1 MQKRK
6 TRCFE
11 AARHNDSKGGGH
23 VKTPICDFVR
33 DYAAS
38 DTIRMHM
45 PGHKGRAEDE
55 QLTQIA
61 QYDIT
66 EIAGADELFHPTS
79 IIAESEANASEIFG
93 CDTYYSTEG
102 SSLCI
107 RAMLHL
113 CMTQAAAPHKNAAS
127 QAAAPKPW
135 VLAARNVHESFV
147 SACALLGIDTE
158 WIVSPNITLLSVDI
172 DADDVAKALAS
183 GISSHGSLPCCVY
196 ITSPDYA
203 GHILPIK
210 EIADVCHKENVPLV
224 VDNAHGAYLKFLEPS
239 VHPMDLGA
247 DMCCDSAHKTLPVLT
262 GGAYLHVAS
271 SEKYSAE
278 RVKNSMQFFAST
290 SPSWLILQS
299 LDRANL
305 WLSEGGKRLFKKTEE
320 KVGRIRASLTDGGL
334 SCYGEDTMKI
344 TILTR
349 DFGYTGNEF
358 ASILREQKIEVEFSD
373 PDMIV
378 LMITPKNTE
387 RELEK
392 LRKILL
398 SIPKRKALSNEV
410 CGSAV
415 FPEKKM
421 TIRSAS
427 LCSWETI
434 PLEKALGRIAAM
446 GSFSCPPAVPIVM
459 PGEVIGKEEIASFK
473 YYGYTHCKVVALY
486 SY

>member
-1 MQKRK
+1 M
-6 TRCFE
+6 
-11 AARHNDSKGGGH
+11 
-23 VKTPICDFVR
+23 KTPICDFVR

-66 EIAGADELFHPTS
+66 EISGADELFHPTS

-113 CMTQAAAPHKNAAS
+113 CMMQAAAPR
-127 QAAAPKPW
+127 PW

-147 SACALLGIDTE
+147 SACALLGIDAE

-172 DADDVAKALAS
+172 DADDVAKALVS

-203 GHILPIK
+203 GHILPIN

-320 KVGRIRASLTDGGL
+320 KVGKIRASLTDGGL

-473 YYGYTHCKVVALY
+473 YYGYTQCKVVALY

>member
-1 MQKRK
+1 M
-6 TRCFE
+6 
-11 AARHNDSKGGGH
+11 
-23 VKTPICDFVR
+23 KTPICDFVR

-66 EIAGADELFHPTS
+66 EISGADELFHPTS

-113 CMTQAAAPHKNAAS
+113 CMMQAAAPR
-127 QAAAPKPW
+127 PW

-147 SACALLGIDTE
+147 SACALLGIDAE

-172 DADDVAKALAS
+172 DADDVAKALVS

-210 EIADVCHKENVPLV
+210 EIVDVCHKENVPLV

-320 KVGRIRASLTDGGL
+320 KVGKIRASLTDGGL

-473 YYGYTHCKVVALY
+473 YYGYTQCKVVALY

>member
-1 MQKRK
+1 
-6 TRCFE
+6 
-11 AARHNDSKGGGH
+11 
-23 VKTPICDFVR
+23 
-33 DYAAS
+33 
-38 DTIRMHM
+38 
-45 PGHKGRAEDE
+45 
-55 QLTQIA
+55 
-61 QYDIT
+61 
-66 EIAGADELFHPTS
+66 
-79 IIAESEANASEIFG
+79 
-93 CDTYYSTEG
+93 
-102 SSLCI
+102 
-107 RAMLHL
+107 
-113 CMTQAAAPHKNAAS
+113 
-127 QAAAPKPW
+127 
-135 VLAARNVHESFV
+135 
-147 SACALLGIDTE
+147 
-158 WIVSPNITLLSVDI
+158 
-172 DADDVAKALAS
+172 
-183 GISSHGSLPCCVY
+183 
-196 ITSPDYA
+196 
-203 GHILPIK
+203 
-210 EIADVCHKENVPLV
+210 
-224 VDNAHGAYLKFLEPS
+224 
-239 VHPMDLGA
+239 MDLGA

-271 SEKYSAE
+271 REKFTAE

-305 WLSEGGKRLFKKTEE
+305 WLSEGGKALFRKTEE

-349 DFGYTGNEF
+349 DFGYTGTEF

-398 SIPKRKALSNEV
+398 SIPKRKALANEV
-410 CGSAV
+410 CDSAF

-473 YYGYTHCKVVALY
+473 YYGYTQCKVVALY